1 VTLAGTDHLVADYK
15 AHNLAARIEG
25 GYRYAL
31 PSQPYWQGRSG
42 LTPYAA
48 AQVQL
53 TRTPSYSETAAS
65 GSAVFAL
72 AYESRTT
79 TTARTEFGAWYDWS
93 ASINHDTFMSVR
105 ARLAWAHDFWS
116 SPDVTASFVAL
127 PGSSFVVRG
136 AEPDSDLLLASVS
149 AETSFRNGYSFA
161 ARLDGE
167 FADNTQKY
175 SATGRLRY
183 RW

>member
-1 VTLAGTDHLVADYK
+1 VTIFGTDHLVADYT

-31 PSQPYWQGRSG
+31 PSQPYWQGKSG

-53 TRTPSYSETAAS
+53 TRTPSYSESAES

-72 AYESRTT
+72 AYDARTT
-79 TTARTEFGAWYDWS
+79 TTARTELGAWYDWS
-93 ASINHDTFMSVR
+93 ASIDQNTFVSLR

-116 SPDVTASFVAL
+116 SQDVTASFVAL

-161 ARLDGE
+161 ARFDSE
-167 FADNTQKY
+167 FAENTQNY
-175 SATGRLRY
+175 SATGRIRY
-183 RW
+183 QW